1 MSDRQDLVSLGRNSP
16 FLQIEDMP
24 IANLKPNSRH
34 ARKHPDEQIAMLARN
49 IDAVGFLVPCLIDE
63 ANKLLTGTA
72 RVMAAERLGM
82 KTVPV
87 IRVSHLSEVEK
98 RAFVIADNKLAETAV
113 WDADALRG
121 ELQFFNN
128 LNIDF
133 DFSVIGFKTAE
144 VDIILD
150 CADADGSDEPLPDL
164 TGPAASRLGDLW
176 QAGAHRIYCGD
187 ALDTA
192 SYEALLANERAQLV
206 FTDPPYNISIGQVGG
221 AGRVQHREF
230 AMACGEMSPDVF
242 TSFLTKIVQKLTAYS
257 VDGSLHYLAMDWRH
271 CQEILTAGNATY
283 SELKGICVWRKTNAG
298 MGSLYRSQHEFFF
311 VYKNGKAP
319 HINNINLGVHGRN
332 RSNVWDYGGINSFG
346 KDRDELLA
354 MHPTVKPVALIAD
367 IIKDASHRGGIVLD
381 VFGGSGS
388 TLIAAEKTKRRAAL
402 IEIDPLYVDSTIRRW
417 RALTGNDAVCVNT
430 GATFAE
436 REATACDVATKSGE
450 DGARS

>member
-1 MSDRQDLVSLGRNSP
+1 MSDRYELVPVGRNSP
-16 FLQIEDMP
+16 LLEIEEMP
-24 IANLKPNSRH
+24 IGELKPNSRH
-34 ARKHPDEQIAMLARN
+34 ARTHPDEQIAMLARN

-63 ANKLLTGTA
+63 TNKLLTGNA

-82 KTVPV
+82 QTVPA
-87 IRVSHLSEVEK
+87 IRISHLSELDK
-98 RAFVIADNKLAETAV
+98 RAFVIADSKLAEMAV
-113 WDADALRG
+113 WDADALRS

-128 LNIDF
+128 QNIDF

-144 VDIILD
+144 VDFILD
-150 CADADGSDEPLPDL
+150 SADADSSDEPLPDL
-164 TGPAASRLGDLW
+164 RGPAVSRLGDLW

-192 SYEALLANERAQLV
+192 SYDALLANERAQLV

-221 AGRVQHREF
+221 AGRIQHREF
-230 AMACGEMSPDVF
+230 AMASGEMSPDVF
-242 TSFLTKIVQKLTAYS
+242 TTFLTNITQNLTAYS
-257 VDGSLHYLAMDWRH
+257 VDGSLLFLAMDWRH
-271 CQEILTAGNATY
+271 CQEILTAGNAAY
-283 SELKGICVWRKTNAG
+283 CELKNICVWRKTNAG

-354 MHPTVKPVALIAD
+354 MHPTVKPVALVAD

-381 VFGGSGS
+381 AFGGSGS

-402 IEIDPLYVDSTIRRW
+402 IEIDPLYVDCTIRRW
-417 RALTGNDAVCVNT
+417 RALTGNDAVCVNS

-436 REATACDVATKSGE
+436 REATACDVATESGE
-450 DGARS
+450 DGTRS